1 MGDHQPKDLDVF
13 NILKHASETLVVIT
27 NAALDVFL
35 GRIPLCRQSGL
46 KRDALVLQ
54 TALPIAARNNAAG

>member
-1 MGDHQPKDLDVF
+1 MF